1 MRYGLIATESD
12 DPGHLHLI
20 WGWLDDFLDGT
31 EYIMAADTGLGQAAA
46 GYIVNRTPGA
56 KHTTLFKPQEKIELG
71 YLTNQVL
78 TVSDALL
85 VVVHKLDDFEDHA
98 WQAYEQASKRGM
110 PAPMLTLTTETS
122 EAAE

>member
-56 KHTTLFKPQEKIELG
+56 KHTTLFKPQEKIELVHYDEESVG
-71 YLTNQVL
+71 HGEDLIGE
-78 TVSDALL
+78 VS
-85 VVVHKLDDFEDHA
+85 
-98 WQAYEQASKRGM
+98 
-110 PAPMLTLTTETS
+110 
-122 EAAE
+122 